1 MKQQRHKGRSQ
12 SKMRALVI
20 KGIVILLL
28 IISGISAI
36 AAASDEENQPVMVLQ
51 EMQFDMGK
59 IFEQDTYNHVFI
71 VKNTGKA
78 DLIINNVKP
87 G

>member
-1 MKQQRHKGRSQ
+1 
-12 SKMRALVI
+12 MRTIVK
-20 KGIVILLL
+20 KGIIVLFL
-28 IISGISAI
+28 IILGISAI
-36 AAASDEENQPVMVLQ
+36 ASASDEENQPVMVLQ
-51 EMQFDMGK
+51 EMKYDLGK